1 MHIAKA
7 AFLVTISCTSCVVL
21 ATAGAQSPA
30 VKPVVAG
37 QPQASAQAATTQPA
51 ATTPATPA
59 NPAPSTLIQP
69 AIDSLQ
75 QTIGGLK
82 LDKWKGGSVRT
93 EATANVASIQRNL
106 QNTLPGLLKDA
117 DAAPNSVTSLLP
129 VYRNVIALYDV
140 VLRVYDA
147 ARVSGSADQASA
159 LQQSLSGLE
168 GGRRALH
175 ERLMN
180 TAAAQE
186 KQISQLQA
194 VVQVKPPP
202 PVCPVVAPPPPAA
215 PAKKPVKKKPAA
227 AKDQPAKTPSSPTGT
242 SGASPAKP
250 TNPQ

>member
-7 AFLVTISCTSCVVL
+7 AFLVTICCSPCVVL
-21 ATAGAQSPA
+21 ASAGAQSPEL
-30 VKPVVAG
+30 KPVIAG
-37 QPQASAQAATTQPA
+37 QKQAAATQPA
-51 ATTPATPA
+51 AATPA
-59 NPAPSTLIQP
+59 AAPAGAVNPAPSTLIQP
-69 AIDSLQ
+69 SIDTLQ

-106 QNTLPGLLKDA
+106 QTTLPGLLKDA
-117 DAAPNSVTSLLP
+117 DAAPNSVSSLLP

-147 ARVSGSADQASA
+147 ARVSGSADQAAA

-175 ERLMN
+175 ERLISS
-180 TAAAQE
+180 AAAQE

-194 VVQVKPPP
+194 AVQAKPAP
-202 PVCPVVAPPPPAA
+202 PVCPVVTPPPPAA
-215 PAKKPVKKKPAA
+215 PAKKPIKKKKPAA
-227 AKDQPAKTPSSPTGT
+227 TTDQPAKAPSSNT
-242 SGASPAKP
+242 SPAKP
-250 TNPQ
+250 TTPPQ